1 MGRKLKWYK
10 LLPVKQKTASSN
22 LALPAMTTKQLGNI
36 GEAKTLAK
44 LVSMNVPVYVSFGD
58 NEKADL
64 VADFNGKLNKL
75 QVKTS
80 EKFEDNKFTVS
91 LKSSTIRNQV
101 NYVHRYDASEID
113 YFVVYNLASDTLL
126 MLPIKEFEGRNA
138 VSFRIP
144 YVETHN
150 QYKSLN
156 YEDYLFDKI
165 VNV

>member
-1 MGRKLKWYK
+1 
-10 LLPVKQKTASSN
+10 
-22 LALPAMTTKQLGNI
+22 MTTKQLGNI

-64 VADFNGKLNKL
+64 VAD
-75 QVKTS
+75 
-80 EKFEDNKFTVS
+80 
-91 LKSSTIRNQV
+91 
-101 NYVHRYDASEID
+101 
-113 YFVVYNLASDTLL
+113 TLL

-150 QYKSLN
+150 QHKSLN

>member
-1 MGRKLKWYK
+1 
-10 LLPVKQKTASSN
+10 
-22 LALPAMTTKQLGNI
+22 MTTKQLGNI
-36 GEAKTLAK
+36 GEAKALAK
-44 LVSMNVPVYVSFGD
+44 LVSMNIPVYVSFGD

-80 EKFEDNKFTVS
+80 EKLEDGKFTTS

-101 NYVHRYDASEID
+101 NYVHKYDSSEID
-113 YFVVYNLASDTLL
+113 YFIVYNLESDILL
-126 MLPIKEFEGRNA
+126 MLPIEEFEHRNA
-138 VSFRIP
+138 VTFRVP

-150 QYKSLN
+150 QHKSLN

-165 VNV
+165 IKG

>member
-1 MGRKLKWYK
+1 MLPPVSRKYIDFMTHRFIKGLIMFLIGCMIL
-10 LLPVKQKTASSN
+10 LLPILVN
-22 LALPAMTTKQLGNI
+22 LGDIVGVPIII
-36 GEAKTLAK
+36 G
-44 LVSMNVPVYVSFGD
+44 SMIAIIGFLIM
-58 NEKADL
+58 L

-75 QVKTS
+75 QVKT
-80 EKFEDNKFTVS
+80 
-91 LKSSTIRNQV
+91 
-101 NYVHRYDASEID
+101 SEID

-150 QYKSLN
+150 QHKSLN

>member
-1 MGRKLKWYK
+1 MHDSIVANTSKLRRY
-10 LLPVKQKTASSN
+10 
-22 LALPAMTTKQLGNI
+22 
-36 GEAKTLAK
+36 
-44 LVSMNVPVYVSFGD
+44 YRSFNHNWFYD
-58 NEKADL
+58 SHYRFLNNARWCL
-64 VADFNGKLNKL
+64 NGKLNKL

-150 QYKSLN
+150 QHKSLN